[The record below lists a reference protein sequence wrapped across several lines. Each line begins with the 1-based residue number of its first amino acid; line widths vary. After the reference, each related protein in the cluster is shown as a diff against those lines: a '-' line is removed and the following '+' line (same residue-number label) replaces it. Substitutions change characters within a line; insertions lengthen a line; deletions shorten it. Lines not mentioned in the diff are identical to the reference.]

1 MADQQERNDPRH
13 DSVDSV
19 EANEEGS
26 LVGGVSPFT
35 RDTEGVVA
43 GAASGP
49 AGGVVANEL
58 VDTDGGIAQPHTD
71 YADSP
76 GTFAGGGATDV
87 SEGGDNPSK
96 GAW

>member
-19 EANEEGS
+19 EANEDAS
-26 LVGGVSPFT
+26 LVGGISPFT
-35 RDTEGVVA
+35 RETEGVIA
-43 GAASGP
+43 GPASGQ

-58 VDTDGGIAQPHTD
+58 VDTDGGIARPTSD
-71 YADSP
+71 AADSP
-76 GTFAGGGATDV
+76 DTFAGGGATDV
-87 SEGGDNPSK
+87 SDTGDNPSK